1 MKDYFPDIH
10 PYFLKILNKPLL
22 EYYIDFC
29 VINNITDIRVV
40 INNSSRNLEEYF
52 EDGTQWGVKL
62 SYNLAKPEDS
72 LKKVLLKNSS
82 FCKDEKLF
90 IIQGYQFLH
99 YHKDKK
105 QYNLLQADEDVKI
118 GDAENGLF
126 LLNGKDS
133 ILKSKLAEI
142 EECENPEVGITQL
155 NGIKKYFALSINL
168 LKEHNQEYVLPGYNN
183 DKDEFIGKNVICAN
197 FKELK
202 KPIMIGDNV
211 QIKQRANV
219 GPNVI
224 LGNNVIIDNGTK
236 VEQSI
241 IYDLSYI
248 GSDLE
253 IIDKIIYK
261 KRLIDPFSGEFTQIV
276 DNFLVSDI
284 QENLVQ
290 RFFKKLLNGVVAFVL
305 AIIFLVPYLL
315 FWLIHRLGRLRS
327 KKQDFYIKNTG
338 KTKSYTV
345 WKVAKPN
352 FISTLFFRFSLNKY
366 PLLWAVVK
374 GDIYLVG
381 NHLIPKCRPGLI
393 KMNHLPSYQP
403 GIFDYS
409 DMLHT
414 KVTDFEYELNELYY
428 CNNSSFWLD
437 FKIFFRA
444 IFNRLFSVWE
454 RICEKESKIPDN
466 GGYVE

>member
-10 PYFLKILNKPLL
+10 PYFLKLLNKPLL

-40 INNSSRNLEEYF
+40 INNSSRSLEEYF
-52 EDGTQWGVKL
+52 ENGTQWGVKL
-62 SYNLAKPEDS
+62 SYNLAKPEDT
-72 LKKVLLKNSS
+72 LKKVLLKNFS

-105 QYNLLQADEDVKI
+105 RYNFLEAKKNVKLGDVN
-118 GDAENGLF
+118 NGLF
-126 LLNGKDS
+126 LLNDNNL
-133 ILKSKLAEI
+133 IVNSKLTKI
-142 EECENPEVGITQL
+142 EDCEDPEVGLTQL
-155 NGIKKYFALSINL
+155 DGIKKYFAISINL
-168 LKEHNQEYVLPGYNN
+168 LQEHNQDYVLPGYNN
-183 DKDEFIGKNVICAN
+183 DKNEFIGKNVVCAN

-224 LGNNVIIDNGTK
+224 LGNNVIIDAGTK

-261 KRLIDPFSGEFTQIV
+261 KRLIDPFTGEFTQIV

-284 QENLVQ
+284 EENLVQ
-290 RFFKKLLNGVVAFVL
+290 RFFKKLINGVVAFVL
-305 AIIFLVPYLL
+305 AIIFLIPYLF

-327 KKQDFYIKNTG
+327 KKREFYLKNNA
-338 KTKSYTV
+338 KTKTYTI
-345 WKVAKPN
+345 WKVARPN
-352 FISTLFFRFSLNKY
+352 VISTLFFRLSLNKY

-374 GDIYLVG
+374 GDLYLVG
-381 NHLIPKCRPGLI
+381 NHLIPKCRKGVVKL
-393 KMNHLPSYQP
+393 NQLPSYQP
-403 GIFDYS
+403 GVFDYS
-409 DMLHT
+409 DMIPT
-414 KVTDFEYELNELYY
+414 KVTDFEYDLNEIYY
-428 CNNSSFWLD
+428 CNNSSLWLD
-437 FKIFFRA
+437 IKIFFRA
-444 IFNRLFSVWE
+444 IFTRLFSVWE
-454 RICEKESKIPDN
+454 RICEKESKFPDK
-466 GGYVE
+466 GDYVK

>member
-1 MKDYFPDIH
+1 MKDYFPDVH
-10 PYFLKILNKPLL
+10 PFFLKILNKPLL

-29 VINNITDIRVV
+29 VINNISEIRVM
-40 INNSSRNLEEYF
+40 INNSSRVWEEYF

-62 SYNLAKPEDS
+62 SYNLAKPEDN
-72 LKKVLLKNSS
+72 LQKILFKNSN

-99 YHKDKK
+99 YHKEKK
-105 QYNLLQADEDVKI
+105 QYRFLQSSENTKLGDVK
-118 GDAENGLF
+118 NGLF
-126 LLNGKDS
+126 LLDRTN
-133 ILKSKLAEI
+133 ILNSKLEEI
-142 EECENPEVGITQL
+142 EECEEPELGITQID
-155 NGIKKYFALSINL
+155 GIKKYFALNISL

-183 DKDEFIGKNVICAN
+183 DKDEFIGKNVVCAN

-211 QIKQRANV
+211 QIKSKANV

-224 LGNNVIIDNGTK
+224 LGNNVIIDSGTK

-261 KRLIDPFSGEFTQIV
+261 KRLIDPFSGEFTHIV

-284 QENLVQ
+284 QEKLVQ
-290 RFFKKLLNGVVAFVL
+290 RFFKRLLNSVSAFLL
-305 AIIFLVPYLL
+305 AIIGLIPYI
-315 FWLIHRLGRLRS
+315 FFCLIHRLGRLRS
-327 KKQDFYIKNTG
+327 KKREFYVNRNA
-338 KTKSYTV
+338 KTKIFTI

-352 FISTLFFRFSLNKY
+352 FISTLFFRLSLNKY

-381 NHLIPKCRPGLI
+381 NHLIPKCPQGLI
-393 KMNHLPSYQP
+393 KMNNLPSYHP

-409 DMLHT
+409 DMLPS
-414 KVTDFEYELNELYY
+414 KVSDIEFELNELYY
-428 CNNSSFWLD
+428 CNNSSLWLD
-437 FKIFFRA
+437 IKVFFRA
-444 IFNRLFSVWE
+444 IFNRIFSVWDRINE
-454 RICEKESKIPDN
+454 RETRFPDK
-466 GGYVE
+466 GDYVK